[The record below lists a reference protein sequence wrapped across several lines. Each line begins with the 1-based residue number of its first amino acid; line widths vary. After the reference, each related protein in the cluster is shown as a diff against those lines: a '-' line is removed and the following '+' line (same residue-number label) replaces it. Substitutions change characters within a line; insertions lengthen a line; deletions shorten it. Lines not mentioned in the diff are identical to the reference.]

1 LSRAIEFVTPAVNPK
16 ANSALWVVMMCT
28 LVQDADGGCVWGE
41 GGSGDRLCRKSLYFM
56 LFTVKLNLLEIIKS
70 LKKKKTNGCL
80 FFQHVAEKQY
90 LPESVQGKG
99 KVVIATFSTHQHIN

>member
-56 LFTVKLNLLEIIKS
+56 LLFTVKLNLLEIIKS
-70 LKKKKTNGCL
+70 LKKKKKQMGASSSSMWL
-80 FFQHVAEKQY
+80 KSSIFLKVFKEK
-90 LPESVQGKG
+90 ER
-99 KVVIATFSTHQHIN
+99 